1 LIYILYTQLW
11 HSRDVSPRP
20 YNSPRRIVAA
30 TKTRG
35 RIVAA
40 AAAILGTA
48 EGIRGFSLQAVA
60 EKAGVTRLTVYNQFG
75 SRRALLEAVFDDMA
89 ARGGLHRIPAVMA
102 APDPLAGLL
111 QVIAIFCDFWSF
123 NPAALGPLHAAGA
136 SDPEFGASVGERNER
151 RRRLLSVLVR
161 RVAKDCKLRPK
172 AQGDLIDVLFALTSF
187 PFFSQL
193 TAEGRSAE
201 AACSLIQGLATDAV
215 RRAMKQEMPVSAD

>member
-1 LIYILYTQLW
+1 
-11 HSRDVSPRP
+11 VSPRA
-20 YNSPRRIVAA
+20 YNSLVRTVAA
-30 TKTRG
+30 TKTRE

-89 ARGGLHRIPAVMA
+89 VRGGLHRIPEVMA
-102 APDPLAGLL
+102 GSDPQAGLL
-111 QVIAIFCDFWSF
+111 HVITIFCDFWSF
-123 NPAALGPLHAAGA
+123 NPDALGLLHAAGA
-136 SDPEFGASVGERNER
+136 SDPEFGASVRDRNER

-161 RVAKDCKLRPK
+161 RMAKDSKPRPRVLS
-172 AQGDLIDVLFALTSF
+172 DLIDVLFALTSF

-193 TAEGRSAE
+193 IAGGRTAE
-201 AACSLIQGLATDAV
+201 AARGLIQGLATDAV
-215 RRAMKQEMPVSAD
+215 RRTMKQQMPVSAD